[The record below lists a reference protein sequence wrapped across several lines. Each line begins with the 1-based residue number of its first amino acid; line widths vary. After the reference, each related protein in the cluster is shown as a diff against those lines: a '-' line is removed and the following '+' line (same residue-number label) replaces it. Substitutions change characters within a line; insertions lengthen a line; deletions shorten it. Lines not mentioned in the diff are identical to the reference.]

1 MGPLLGVK
9 MTIKKSRTAL
19 FAVLAIFVAAAVL
32 VPTASAQATQ
42 LELKVATPN
51 SKLITGG
58 TPGKATLTLTYT
70 GSNPTQPIS
79 TLVQTSLPVALSN
92 SCNDQF
98 VNVVGPTS
106 AVIPLNPSEQVQ
118 AFGGTATVDLTIS
131 ASPGAK
137 GLTDI
142 TCTSTASAGALPG
155 LANAPTTS
163 PLPWIVNV
171 DFLSILSV
179 KVDGQIAESGPQ
191 KTTQFPITVR
201 NLGNAQSNIY
211 FETTTRPEDERWVD
225 GVPDKI
231 VLNAD
236 WAADGQVDTV
246 QYSIISTYKTGWNN
260 VQGKFTV
267 TIRPEATSGAVNG
280 VLPTGSPVT
289 ANMIVKVK
297 GVFVPGFE
305 PLAMVAAV
313 VGSALIARRNQ
324 DEE

>member
-1 MGPLLGVK
+1 

-51 SKLITGG
+51 SKLVTGG

-70 GSNPTQPIS
+70 GSNSAQAVS
-79 TLVQTSLPVALSN
+79 TVAQNSLPVALTN

-98 VNVVGPTS
+98 VNVVGPSS
-106 AVIPLNPSEQVQ
+106 AVIPLNPQDQLSTG
-118 AFGGTATVDLTIS
+118 FGGTTTVDLTIS

-163 PLPWIVNV
+163 PLQWIVTV
-171 DFLSILSV
+171 DYLSILSV

-280 VLPTGSPVT
+280 VLPTGSAVT

-313 VGSALIARRNQ
+313 VGSALIARRSQ